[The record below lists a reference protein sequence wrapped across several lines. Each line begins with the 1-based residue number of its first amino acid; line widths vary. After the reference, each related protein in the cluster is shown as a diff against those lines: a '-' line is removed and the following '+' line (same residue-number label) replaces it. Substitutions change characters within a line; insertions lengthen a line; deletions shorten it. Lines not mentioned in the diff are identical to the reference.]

1 MMTAPDSAGPAAA
14 GPAAPGWDIPADDVA
29 DEDVDVLSLAGQRPP
44 AGGAWL
50 WVTVAEA
57 RRGGEFTA
65 LFLPRTR
72 PRACGG
78 DVLLCIAPGT
88 GQAEEHWP
96 PGPAAR
102 VQVRVQA
109 VVAGS
114 LVRVAGWDH
123 LGLDLWPEAV
133 RAAAAFAIG
142 ALNELQQHGAD
153 AGARDQVDVETAA
166 KPAPGGF
173 PRLPGW
179 VKPGAGG

>member
-1 MMTAPDSAGPAAA
+1 MMTTPDSAGPAAA
-14 GPAAPGWDIPADDVA
+14 GPDTPGWDIPADDVA

-50 WVTVAEA
+50 WVTVADA

-78 DVLLCIAPGT
+78 DVLLRIAPGT
-88 GQAEEHWP
+88 SQAEEHW

-102 VQVRVQA
+102 VQVHA

-114 LVRVAGWDH
+114 LIHVAGWDH
-123 LGLDLWPEAV
+123 LSLDLWPEAV
-133 RAAAAFAIG
+133 RATAAFAMG
-142 ALNELQQHGAD
+142 ALKELQEHGAD
-153 AGARDQVDVETAA
+153 VGARDQVDVETAA
-166 KPAPGGF
+166 EPGAPAGF
-173 PRLPGW
+173 PSLPAWG
-179 VKPGAGG
+179 KAAAGG